1 MKPKL
6 KSKLCIFT
14 YIVALIAIF
23 IAGIFIFKTDD
34 MRDGKLNIELT
45 VEKTKVEDNIKDLGE
60 FKTFFDDYLDL
71 LNDQCKNNT
80 VDDFYQSGSYKET
93 SDAYKVVVH
102 TRRVDKLGGL
112 GNITYGL
119 SQNYFEHSTN
129 NVDTFEYNYDG
140 KIREN
145 FTRLLLDKTKA
156 NYKDVKLNRP
166 YRLNIADEKE
176 DEVQIASLDSAK
188 QMVSKKGAHFVSF
201 KLIDFSLIDEISFKV
216 DGKIRLISKLVY
228 NDEVIENQNIKVEG
242 NKITIT
248 PIPCTAKK
256 TVFVGDAS
264 TTETV
269 DTNIFI
275 GYFAYEQNISPVVIS
290 LIITGSIL
298 LITILY
304 FGIFKGYFKKI
315 FCLKNLRKLFKF
327 RYLFVLLVPA
337 LILLIIFRYMPMA
350 WLGAGFMEYDLL
362 EGLNSEWVGLKY
374 FKSIFMAQNT
384 PEMYRI
390 FRNTIFISVI
400 RIASNI
406 PFILFLAMVINSMKS
421 KRPKTIFQSLSLIP
435 YFLSWVAVG
444 GLFYSLLNSES
455 GLVNRLLGL
464 TIDWYHTPD
473 PWWAL
478 LSLSSLWKGMGWSAI
493 VYIAAMCSIDPEQ
506 YEAARIDGCGPIRQA
521 FTVTLPGIM
530 GVVCLQ
536 LILDTANIMRDN
548 YDQIFA
554 MINGQT
560 IGAIQET
567 VDVVGRI
574 SFTSLRDGNFGS
586 ATAIGLIQGVIGC
599 ALVMLTNAIVKK
611 TDNEGIM

>member
-1 MKPKL
+1 MNPKL
-6 KSKLCIFT
+6 KSKLCIIGYF
-14 YIVALIAIF
+14 IILVAVF
-23 IAGIFIFKTDD
+23 IGGIFLFRTND

-45 VEKTKVEDNIKDLGE
+45 VEKVKVEDKISDLSE
-60 FKTFFDDYLDL
+60 FQTFFDDYLIT
-71 LNDQCKNNT
+71 LNKQCKNNT
-80 VDDFYQSGSYKET
+80 VNDFYQAGSYKET
-93 SDAYKVVVH
+93 EDAYKVVVH

-112 GNITYGL
+112 GKITYGL
-119 SQNYFEHSTN
+119 SENYFEFDTN
-129 NVDTFEYNYDG
+129 NIDTFENNYEG

-145 FTRLLLDKTKA
+145 FSRAFPDGTKA
-156 NYKDVKLNRP
+156 NYKNVSLTTP
-166 YRLNIADEKE
+166 YDINIVDKE
-176 DEVQIASLDSAK
+176 TNKPVELELAK
-188 QMVSKKGAHFVSF
+188 EMVAKKGAHFISF
-201 KLIDFSLIDEISFKV
+201 KLIDFDLVDEISFKV
-216 DGKIRLISKLVY
+216 DGKFRFVSSLVNG
-228 NDEVIENQNIKVEG
+228 NDIYENIKVDG

-248 PIPCTAKK
+248 PVECSVRK
-256 TVFVGDAS
+256 THFIGDES
-264 TTETV
+264 TTETIN
-269 DTNIFI
+269 TKIFV
-275 GYFAYEQNISPVVIS
+275 GYFAYEQNISPVLIS

-298 LITILY
+298 LLTILY
-304 FGIFKGYFKKI
+304 FGIFKGYFKKV
-315 FCLKNLRKLFKF
+315 FCMKTFRRIFKF
-327 RYLFVLLVPA
+327 RYLFILLVPA
-337 LILLIIFRYMPMA
+337 LVLLVIFRYMPMA
-350 WLGAGFMEYDLL
+350 WLSAGFMEYDLL

-374 FKSIFMAQNT
+374 FKSIFLATNT

-406 PFILFLAMVINSMKS
+406 PFILFLAMVINGMKR

-455 GLVNRLLGL
+455 GLINRLLGL
-464 TIDWYHTPD
+464 SFDWYHTPD
-473 PWWAL
+473 PWWML

-493 VYIAAMCSIDPEQ
+493 IYIAAMCSIDPEQ

-560 IGAIQET
+560 IGTIQET

-599 ALVMLTNAIVKK
+599 GLVILTNSIVKK

>member
-1 MKPKL
+1 MNPKL
-6 KSKLCIFT
+6 KSKLCIIGYFVLL
-14 YIVALIAIF
+14 VAVF
-23 IAGIFIFKTDD
+23 IGGIFLFRTND

-45 VEKTKVEDNIKDLGE
+45 VQKEKVEDQVSDLSE
-60 FKTFFDDYLDL
+60 FKTFFEDYLNV
-71 LNDQCKNNT
+71 LNDECKNNT
-80 VDDFYQSGSYKET
+80 EDDFYQSGSYKET
-93 SDAYKVVVH
+93 EDAYKVVVH

-119 SQNYFEHSTN
+119 TSQYFENSTN
-129 NVDTFEYNYDG
+129 NIDTFENNYEG

-145 FTRLLLDKTKA
+145 FVRVFPDGTKA
-156 NYKDVKLNRP
+156 NYKNVSLTESYDI
-166 YRLNIADEKE
+166 NILDKE
-176 DEVQIASLDSAK
+176 TNNPVSLETAK
-188 QMVSKKGAHFVSF
+188 EMVARKGAHFVSF
-201 KLIDFSLIDEISFKV
+201 KLLDLSLVDSISFKV
-216 DGKIRLISKLVY
+216 DGKFRFTSTLVNG
-228 NDEVIENQNIKVEG
+228 NDVYENIKVDG

-248 PIPCTAKK
+248 PIECSVRRTILDGENS
-256 TVFVGDAS
+256 V
-264 TTETV
+264 TETIK
-269 DTNIFI
+269 TNIFV
-275 GYFAYEQNISPVVIS
+275 GYFSYEQNISPVVIS

-298 LITILY
+298 LATILY
-304 FGIFKGYFKKI
+304 FGIFKGYFKKV
-315 FCLKNLRKLFKF
+315 FSKRTLRRVFKF

-337 LILLIIFRYMPMA
+337 LFLLVIFRYMPMA
-350 WLGAGFMEYDLL
+350 WLSAGFMEYDLL

-374 FKSIFMAQNT
+374 FKGVFMATNT

-400 RIASNI
+400 RIASNL
-406 PFILFLAMVINSMKS
+406 PFILFLAMVINGMKS
-421 KRPKTIFQSLSLIP
+421 KKPKTIFQSLSLIP

-455 GLVNRLLGL
+455 GLINRLLGL
-464 TIDWYHTPD
+464 TTDWYTTPD
-473 PWWAL
+473 PWWML
-478 LSLSSLWKGMGWSAI
+478 LSISSLWKGMGWSAI
-493 VYIAAMCSIDPEQ
+493 IYIAAMCSIDPEQ

-560 IGAIQET
+560 IGPIQET

-574 SFTSLRDGNFGS
+574 SFTSLRHGNFGS

-599 ALVMLTNAIVKK
+599 ALVILTNSIVKK

>member
-1 MKPKL
+1 MKKKTL
-6 KSKLCIFT
+6 KQKLCVIGYF
-14 YIVALIAIF
+14 VALFAIF
-23 IAGIFIFKTDD
+23 IGGIFLFQTDN

-45 VEKTKVEDNIKDLGE
+45 VEKTKVEDNVSSLGE
-60 FKTFFDDYLDL
+60 FKTFFEDYLNL
-71 LNDQCKNNT
+71 LNDECKNNT
-80 VDDFYQSGSYKET
+80 VDDFYQSGKYRESENSYH
-93 SDAYKVVVH
+93 VIVH

-112 GNITYGL
+112 GNISYGL
-119 SQNYFEHSTN
+119 TENYFKHNTN
-129 NVDTFEYNYDG
+129 NIDTFEYNYEG

-145 FTRLLLDKTKA
+145 FSRVFPDGSKA
-156 NYKDVKLNRP
+156 TYKDVKLDES
-166 YRLNIADEKE
+166 YDINIIDKKTSS
-176 DEVQIASLDSAK
+176 ILDIDGAK
-188 QMVSKKGAHFVSF
+188 NAVSRQGGHFISF
-201 KLIDFSLIDEISFKV
+201 KLIDFNLVDSISFKV
-216 DGKIRLISKLVY
+216 DGRFRFVSTLINGDDV
-228 NDEVIENQNIKVEG
+228 NENIKISG
-242 NKITIT
+242 NKITIY
-248 PIPCTAKK
+248 PVSCTARK
-256 TVFVGDAS
+256 TIITDENPVV
-264 TTETV
+264 ENV
-269 DTNIFI
+269 NTNIFV
-275 GYFAYEQNISPVVIS
+275 GYFSYEQNLSAVIIS
-290 LIITGSIL
+290 LIISGSIL
-298 LITILY
+298 VLTILY
-304 FGIFKGYFKKI
+304 FGIFKGYFKKV
-315 FCLKNLRKLFKF
+315 FSLKTLRKILKF
-327 RYLFVLLVPA
+327 RYLFVLLIPA
-337 LILLIIFRYMPMA
+337 LLLLFIFRYMPMV
-350 WLGAGFMEYDLL
+350 WLSAGFMEYDLL

-374 FKSIFMAQNT
+374 FKSIFLATNT

-400 RIASNI
+400 RIVSNI
-406 PFILFLAMVINSMKS
+406 PFILFLAMVINGMKS
-421 KRPKTIFQSLSLIP
+421 KKPKTIFQSLSLIP

-455 GLVNRLLGL
+455 GLINRLLGL

-473 PWWAL
+473 PWWML
-478 LSLSSLWKGMGWSAI
+478 LSVSSLWKGMGWSAI
-493 VYIAAMCSIDPEQ
+493 IYIAAMCSIDPEQ

-560 IGAIQET
+560 IGTIQQT

-599 ALVMLTNAIVKK
+599 GLVLLTNAIVKK